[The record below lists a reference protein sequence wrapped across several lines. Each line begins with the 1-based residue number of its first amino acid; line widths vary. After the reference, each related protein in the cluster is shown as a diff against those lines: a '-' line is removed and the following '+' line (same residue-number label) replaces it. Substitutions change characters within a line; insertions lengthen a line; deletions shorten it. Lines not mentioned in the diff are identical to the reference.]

1 MSFLNQ
7 TQTID
12 KKDHVKDFHTD
23 AAVWGLEFSF
33 RLGDPLLPGEKIPF
47 FQGEALKNGLEIEV
61 TPFSY
66 IGKPLLMF
74 FHSGDFTSTGENT
87 LNLISSMSINKE
99 AQDLNLTYM
108 VVSTDSLSVHDA
120 WGRLR
125 ESGMPDIAIVSDK
138 KGEIAKAFGVLDTK
152 KHKSYNALFLIDQYG
167 VVQYSTISGMDIT
180 GDVIDK
186 LTDAI

>member
-1 MSFLNQ
+1 MSSSNE
-7 TQTID
+7 TPTTES
-12 KKDHVKDFHTD
+12 KKNVNDFYTD

-47 FQGEALKNGLEIEV
+47 FQGQALKNGQKIEV
-61 TPFSY
+61 TSLNY

-87 LNLISSMSINKE
+87 LNLISSMSINQE
-99 AQDLNLTYM
+99 AQDINLTYM

-152 KHKSYNALFLIDQYG
+152 KHKSYSALFLIDQYG